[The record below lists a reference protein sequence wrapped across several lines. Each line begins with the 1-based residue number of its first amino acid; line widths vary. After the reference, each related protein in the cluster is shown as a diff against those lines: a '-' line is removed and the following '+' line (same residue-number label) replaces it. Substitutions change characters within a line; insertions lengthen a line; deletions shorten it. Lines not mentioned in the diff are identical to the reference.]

1 MDLVRTLARYDAEV
15 RAHPSAQPG
24 FEVERAG
31 GVALITGP
39 FNFVSF
45 WDPAQDAARQAV
57 AALAARFQAR
67 GETLLWRV
75 YDHDRPA
82 ELSTWLTQA
91 GFTAGET
98 NTLML
103 LSLADQPD
111 VFFEPSDVEI
121 RRAATLD
128 ELDDFVR
135 VAGLAFGVEE
145 SWRRD
150 AYAKRLSDPD
160 LGLYV
165 AYVEGKAAASARIEM
180 SESWS
185 FGLLQGGGTAPEHR
199 GRGLY
204 RALTA
209 ARAREAKGR
218 GVAYLVVDARETSRP
233 ILEGLGFVPASGAT
247 LWRLEPEFSATNNG

>member
-1 MDLVRTLARYDAEV
+1 MDLARTLALYDAEV
-15 RAHPSAQPG
+15 RAHPQVQPG
-24 FEVERAG
+24 FAVEQTG

-45 WDPAQDAARQAV
+45 WDAAPDTARRAV
-57 AALAARFQAR
+57 AELAARFQSR
-67 GETLLWRV
+67 EETLLWRV
-75 YDHDRPA
+75 YDHDQPA

-103 LSLADQPD
+103 LSLGDQPKS
-111 VFFEPSDVEI
+111 FFETGDVEV

-135 VAGLAFGVEE
+135 VAGLAFGAEE
-145 SWRRD
+145 SWRRE

-160 LGLYV
+160 LGLYIV
-165 AYVEGKAAASARIEM
+165 HVDGQAAASARIEM
-180 SESWS
+180 SEAWS
-185 FGLLQGGGTAPEHR
+185 FGLLQGGGTAPGHR

-209 ARAREAKGR
+209 ARAQEARDR
-218 GVAYLVVDARETSRP
+218 GLSYLVVDARETSRP
-233 ILEGLGFVPASGAT
+233 ILESLGFVPASGAV
-247 LWRLEPEFSATNNG
+247 LWRLEPKLLAATHE